1 MNLRTRARK
10 LFGRELSEH
19 TVKATR
25 VDHAVLHDVR
35 KRAQALDDAITTP
48 PRLPN
53 DEALDGKVW
62 ERLTEDLWSEFYGDD
77 EPELRSRDKV
87 DPRFQVNRQLADKQ
101 ARDEDFRD
109 LRSMTRGEVTESAL
123 GLLGALGSLRESYGD
138 ELAEHAERQNEI
150 ADKQDEIDHMD
161 EFMEHLRELR
171 REGDPG
177 GMTTEEI
184 DDEMRSA
191 AERKRVAVDGLKGT
205 VAQQAQ
211 HAGDLI
217 DAAKKVT
224 AQAAEAAEEAIEVA
238 SLLPGKGP
246 GPGKRVSID
255 QMLAFADRVN
265 GNPVLQQVLEML
277 GRLELSMGNTRRQ
290 MRKGGFEEL
299 VDIELGN
306 ELAAVLPAEKA
317 LLTHPVARMDFYR
330 RYHERSLMQY
340 EYESEL
346 ELKRGPIIFA
356 ADGSGSMSGAPNV
369 FARGLTLAA
378 CSIGNREGRNTAA
391 VEFSSSGEIREFFF
405 PKECPLDT
413 ATALDFAE
421 HFYAGGTDINQVLR
435 YARELI
441 ANEEPF
447 HTADLVLVTD
457 GGDVLTDESYT
468 LRDELIAAGVTIH
481 GLQIG
486 AQPTQYLL
494 TVCNAVSSVL
504 DFAGPNSTSDRLAI
518 DLT

>member
-1 MNLRTRARK
+1 MSLRTRARK

-19 TVKATR
+19 TVKATK

-35 KRAQALDDAITTP
+35 KRAQALDEAITTP

-77 EPELRSRDKV
+77 EPEVRARDKV
-87 DPRFQVNRQLADKQ
+87 DSRFQVNRQLADKQ
-101 ARDEDFRD
+101 ARDDGFRD

-150 ADKQDEIDHMD
+150 ADLQDNVDA
-161 EFMEHLRELR
+161 
-171 REGDPG
+171 
-177 GMTTEEI
+177 I
-184 DDEMRSA
+184 DDQLEALRQQRNEIWSDPEEVDEQIRDLA
-191 AERKRVAVDGLKGT
+191 KRKRQAIDGLKET
-205 VAQQAQ
+205 VAQQAH

-217 DAAKKVT
+217 DDARGVI
-224 AQAAEAAEEAIEVA
+224 AQAAEEAKDAIQVA
-238 SLLPGKGP
+238 SLLPGKGA
-246 GPGKRVSID
+246 GSGKRVSID
-255 QMLAFADRVN
+255 QMLAFAQRVD

-306 ELAAVLPAEKA
+306 ELAAVLPAEKM
-317 LLTHPVARMDFYR
+317 LLTHPVARLDFYR
-330 RYHERSLMQY
+330 RFHERSLMQY
-340 EYESEL
+340 EYQSEL
-346 ELKRGPIIFA
+346 ELKKGPIIFA

-413 ATALDFAE
+413 ETALDFAE

-441 ANEEPF
+441 ASEEPF

-468 LRDELIAAGVTIH
+468 LRDELIAAGVKIH

-494 TVCNAVSSVL
+494 TVCASVSSVL
-504 DFAGPNSTSDRLAI
+504 DFAGPNLTSDRLAI